1 MGKAGKEMHVVV
13 MTVMTTWT
21 LHTWSQILKPFP
33 PLVLVFSSL
42 SSLHSAIFTSCFNL
56 TLIAHNFHLKYHDSF
71 KSPPSAMDSNH
82 MMTSIHGVEDIIGY
96 HFTNPSMIW
105 EALQAAGSPVYVIG
119 NRRLV
124 DGNKRLA
131 LLGDTVLQLA
141 LAETWLDANE
151 PRGNEENPTELH
163 GTVG

>member
-1 MGKAGKEMHVVV
+1 
-13 MTVMTTWT
+13 
-21 LHTWSQILKPFP
+21 
-33 PLVLVFSSL
+33 
-42 SSLHSAIFTSCFNL
+42 
-56 TLIAHNFHLKYHDSF
+56 
-71 KSPPSAMDSNH
+71 

-151 PRGNEENPTELH
+151 PRARFDQIRLEVGSNPNLDRIGRETGLVAFVSKNPSQGNAVSFATMTATVEAVIGAVYLDGDMTAVKRIM
-163 GTVG
+163 GTLGLAPV